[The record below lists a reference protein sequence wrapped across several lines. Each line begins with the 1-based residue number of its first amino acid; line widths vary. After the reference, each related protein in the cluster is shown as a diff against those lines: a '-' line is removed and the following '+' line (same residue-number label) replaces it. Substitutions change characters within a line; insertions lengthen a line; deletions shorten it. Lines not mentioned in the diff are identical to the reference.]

1 MLSYHILLCSIYKI
15 DMEKIM
21 LSEEKKLENEKSLWI
36 TVIGVLGFLIVFV
49 VGGILADSENSYAPT
64 VIWFGLF
71 LFVYY
76 MFLYVGSA
84 RFVKAMAGEWGSKLA
99 FSFLIAILLV
109 ESNRQ
114 ASVDINAV
122 FGISASAFSGT
133 QTIMTMLNAFVWSKV
148 LLSIM
153 AVWGVVSFVYFF
165 TTGGVG
171 THRSFQTF
179 LFSISGLVIGGIG
192 LLLVVT
198 KFGGEEVLRKKI
210 YLIAHSFDF
219 NSNVKCQGN
228 EVKGAAVFLGQSQDR
243 VFVDETVPPE
253 MTWLQAVYAD
263 ADELKNV
270 ELPTSQDLKI
280 YKCL

>member
-1 MLSYHILLCSIYKI
+1 MLSYHMLLCSIYKI
-15 DMEKIM
+15 DIEKIM

-49 VGGILADSENSYAPT
+49 VGGILADSENFYAPT

-153 AVWGVVSFVYFF
+153 AVWGAF
-165 TTGGVG
+165 
-171 THRSFQTF
+171 RSFIF
-179 LFSISGLVIGGIG
+179 
-192 LLLVVT
+192 LLLVALGRIDLS
-198 KFGGEEVLRKKI
+198 KRFCFL
-210 YLIAHSFDF
+210 
-219 NSNVKCQGN
+219 
-228 EVKGAAVFLGQSQDR
+228 FLGS
-243 VFVDETVPPE
+243 
-253 MTWLQAVYAD
+253 
-263 ADELKNV
+263 
-270 ELPTSQDLKI
+270 
-280 YKCL
+280 